1 MWRASSCP
9 PMKPRAFDISYND
22 LKRKVFGDE
31 RQICEALAVWRH
43 VSIQS
48 VWLDIIS
55 QGPAYGET
63 RDRAQLSVTPLP
75 SSHIS

>member
-1 MWRASSCP
+1 
-9 PMKPRAFDISYND
+9 

-31 RQICEALAVWRH
+31 RQICEALAVWRC

-55 QGPAYGET
+55 QGPAYKGNK
-63 RDRAQLSVTPLP
+63 RKSPFVCHPAPLLLSYIL
-75 SSHIS
+75 ISNTQVNP